1 MSNKIEQI
9 WEQGT
14 ETVVP
19 RDGDYSS
26 VSSDQIRN
34 FAELI
39 VKECAYFT
47 DPVMKVFLFRHFG
60 IDV

>member
-1 MSNKIEQI
+1 MNNKIKQY

-26 VSSDQIRN
+26 VSSDQIKK

-39 VKECAYFT
+39 VKECAEFT
-47 DPVMKVFLFRHFG
+47 DPGMKVFLFKHFG